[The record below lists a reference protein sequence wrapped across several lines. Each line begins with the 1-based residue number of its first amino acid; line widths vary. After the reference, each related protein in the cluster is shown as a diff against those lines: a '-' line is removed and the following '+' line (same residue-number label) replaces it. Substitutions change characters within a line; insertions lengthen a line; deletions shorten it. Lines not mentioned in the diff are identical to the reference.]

1 MYPLIVKQFI
11 RSKTVVLAVVLV
23 LIMGVISLLIGKQFL
38 TNQETAIVEV
48 TQHQQEHI
56 ERNVRVI
63 DEFGLLL
70 YYLRFALVDAP
81 DPLAALSIGQRD
93 VNPSI
98 QSVTIRNLEGQQY
111 DTDLNNPTNLQSGN
125 LDLGFVII
133 YLFPLLIIAFTYDLF
148 SQEEETGTWQLVA
161 VQSTSL
167 RRYLWYKLSVRALL
181 LYGVLL
187 TLFAIAIPLLSLP
200 INKALGAFIVL
211 SLLYVAFWFA
221 LSFWMVSLQRSSNFN
236 AVALL
241 SLWVVLAIL
250 LPAFTNNFL
259 ANKYPVPEALSTMVK
274 QRDGYHEKWD
284 MNKEMTMNKF
294 YAHYPQYRKY
304 TLSGDDFDWLW
315 YYAMQ
320 QMGDDES
327 QQQSEAMRKK
337 IRQRERASRGLA
349 LALPTLHTQLQ
360 FNDLARTSLSNH
372 LTFLDQTRAFHE
384 RIRLYFYPKIFENVS
399 VKEEN
404 WQQFRPEYLLEK
416 PTVNW
421 PTIVLPLLIT
431 IVVISIVSV
440 VNLRKAKL

>member
-93 VNPSI
+93 MNPSI